1 MSEPT
6 CHGSRPDGADCA
18 EPARYC
24 AAHAPDAEDNR
35 QRLRTL
41 NQYAGRI
48 EGRRDTWF
56 WTATVSLVISTLLV
70 ATVVVM
76 WVSWPDPVPAW
87 KRVPTI
93 AQVTALHERVHPD
106 CVAEVEDDLDLLEQ
120 ICAPLE
126 MMRCDPVPTLEEMCP
141 MCPQHPTPTDVRW
154 TQMKR
159 DLWDCRADIVRQ
171 RKGWNGCIKQWDRVC
186 DQCWVWGKGDQSEEQ
201 LLCKGCG

>member
-6 CHGSRPDGADCA
+6 CHGRKDGSDCTEPATYCA
-18 EPARYC
+18 EHGPLSP
-24 AAHAPDAEDNR
+24 H
-35 QRLRTL
+35 TL
-41 NQYAGRI
+41 EYLHRI
-48 EGRRDTWF
+48 EDRRDTWIQ
-56 WTATVSLVISTLLV
+56 TGIVSIVLNTILLFAGV
-70 ATVVVM
+70 AT
-76 WVSWPDPVPAW
+76 WASWPDPPPVW

-93 AQVTALHERVHPD
+93 AQVTAVHDRVHPD

-120 ICAPLE
+120 MCAPLE
-126 MMRCDPVPTLEEMCP
+126 MMRCDPVPTLEEVCP

-154 TQMKR
+154 DRLKL
-159 DLWDCRADIVRQ
+159 DLKGCRAEVARN